1 MKCHCGN
8 EAIEGFNLADI
19 CQPCFEA
26 WERAGEPEECPCA
39 EVHIYTC
46 VNTRCACRGESFET
60 FVSPASARMFTGAAL
75 RTPCCGDIAR
85 WVGKRTAVL
94 AAVAFDDFASVHA
107 AFCADVAGCTETA
120 PCHPCAYWMA
130 RAYGKACPACAQTG
144 LPLSSRVAAMPQ

>member
-26 WERAGEPEECPCA
+26 WERSGEPEECPCSR
-39 EVHIYTC
+39 V
-46 VNTRCACRGESFET
+46 
-60 FVSPASARMFTGAAL
+60 
-75 RTPCCGDIAR
+75 
-85 WVGKRTAVL
+85 
-94 AAVAFDDFASVHA
+94 VAFNDFASVHA

-130 RAYGKACPACAQTG
+130 RAYGEACPACAQTG